1 MNLLRGLAAFGVPA
15 AILAAAYLL
24 GAHVPAANSPYAAL
38 VAQAPILILALGAA
52 LAIAFQR
59 GRVFFAVVTLAV
71 AWFAFRAYLGGRGA
85 FGIQARAVLAALCV
99 FVPLNLM
106 ALALTR
112 ERGIVNLHGLA
123 RVAVLLLECTVTAWL
138 LMPGNRD
145 LLLWLYQPLTAAAPP
160 VARVAHAG
168 LILMAAG
175 IAAGIGKWW
184 FSRSAIDLALAGAIM
199 AWGIVALSIGHGET
213 VIVFASAA
221 ALMLVVAMLQDVYR
235 MAFRDELTGLP
246 ARRAL
251 NEHLARLGRRYV
263 IAVLDIDHFKKFNDT
278 HGHDVGDQV
287 LKMVATR
294 IERVRGGGNAY
305 RFGGEEFVIVF
316 PGATL
321 THALSHL
328 EALRDD
334 VAHHGLML
342 RASERPPAS
351 PSARTRTRKSRS
363 TSAVRAN
370 GKKLSVTISIGAA
383 ERNDKL
389 VTSGDV
395 LTAADKALYRAKRA
409 GRNRVSR

>member
-1 MNLLRGLAAFGVPA
+1 MFAVPA
-15 AILAAAYLL
+15 TILVAAYAL
-24 GAHVPAANSPYAAL
+24 SPHMPTGSSVYAAL
-38 VAQAPILILALGAA
+38 AAQVPVLLLALGAA

-71 AWFAFRAYLGGRGA
+71 AWFAYRVYLGRGA
-85 FGIQARAVLAALCV
+85 SGIPARAVFAALCV
-99 FVPLNLM
+99 FVPLNL
-106 ALALTR
+106 AVLALTS
-112 ERGIVNLHGLA
+112 ERGIVNRHGLA

-145 LLLWLYQPLTAAAPP
+145 LLLWLYQPLTAAAPS

-168 LILMAAG
+168 LILMLAG

-184 FSRSAIDLALAGAIM
+184 FSRSAIDLALAGAIV
-199 AWGIVALSIGHGET
+199 AWGIVALGIGRSET
-213 VIVFASAA
+213 VIAFASAA

-251 NEHLARLGRRYV
+251 NEHLARLGRHYV

-294 IERVRGGGNAY
+294 IEHVRGGGSAY

-316 PGATL
+316 PRATL
-321 THALSHL
+321 AQALTYL
-328 EALRDD
+328 EALRID
-334 VAHHGLML
+334 VTHHGLML
-342 RASERPPAS
+342 RASDRPPTT
-351 PSARTRTRKSRS
+351 PSTRTRARK
-363 TSAVRAN
+363 TNAA

-389 VTSGDV
+389 ATPTDV